1 MDGSQFTQTQYR
13 NTAPARESA
22 ADAEAVVTELEN
34 RGRTARFVLRDRTRE
49 EHEATEAA
57 FAPFDL
63 ENIDHYRAFLTAHA
77 MALPRLELRVTG
89 LGWQGWH
96 PRYPRLADDL
106 AALGIPLPAPM
117 IAFSVTPV
125 TAWGVQYVLEGSR
138 LGGRVLSDRLP
149 AGTPRRYLS
158 PDPDMGG
165 NWQSF
170 CAAFDDA
177 CTGADWLDEV
187 TDAAIDTFR
196 AFRRGAVA
204 MTEDLR

>member
-22 ADAEAVVTELEN
+22 ADAEAIVTELEN

-138 LGGRVLSDRLP
+138 LGGRLLAQTVPHGLP
-149 AGTPRRYLS
+149 TRYLA
-158 PDPDMGG
+158 PDPDMSAR
-165 NWQSF
+165 WQAF
-170 CAAFDDA
+170 CVALDA
-177 CTGADWLDEV
+177 HNRGDEWLDEV
-187 TDAAIDTFR
+187 VDAATETFQTFR
-196 AFRRGAVA
+196 RAALALAG
-204 MTEDLR
+204 DLP